1 MWLAVV
7 ALLFAVPLSAPFGD
21 AEATALIVSEDGSA
35 VLDVSVEV
43 SGSPA
48 AVLLRGIGLVD
59 ELPPVALSPRGDG
72 TYGAIV
78 ELPTTAGVLLGF
90 EFIPAGGGASTVS
103 ELHTLIEL
111 GVDPAALIGATPAR
125 PAGTTPPSSPI
136 STAVGGGGAWGW
148 LALAAGAAGVAL
160 LVVWLSMR
168 KRDRVDIVSENAGNS
183 VNADQESTSDPE
195 SGIR

>member
-7 ALLFAVPLSAPFGD
+7 ALLFAVPLPAPFGD
-21 AEATALIVSEDGSA
+21 AEATALVVSEDGSA

-43 SGSPA
+43 SGTPA
-48 AVLLRGIGLVD
+48 AVLVRGIGLVD

-72 TYGAIV
+72 TYGGIV
-78 ELPTTAGVLLGF
+78 ELRTTVGVFLGF

-103 ELHTLIEL
+103 ELHTFIEL

-125 PAGTTPPSSPI
+125 PAGTTPPSSAIATP
-136 STAVGGGGAWGW
+136 AGGGGAWGW

-160 LVVWLSMR
+160 LVVWLSMG
-168 KRDRVDIVSENAGNS
+168 KRDRVDTLSGKAVNS
-183 VNADQESTSDPE
+183 VNADQESTSEPE